1 MSPHGDRRVASPGDQ
16 EAEAGV
22 TDQPDHH
29 RSSVDPIRMVGENLA
44 RERCEPCTGSTPRI
58 GADEAAALAAGLDE
72 GWRIGD
78 EAIEREFTSKN
89 FNAAF
94 GLATRVALLAE
105 SQGHHPDMEI
115 GWGRLLV
122 RFTTHAIEGLSR
134 NDLVMAARVDRIAWV
149 GSDSSRPAGEPPGT

>member
-1 MSPHGDRRVASPGDQ
+1 MTDARR
-16 EAEAGV
+16 
-22 TDQPDHH
+22 PD
-29 RSSVDPIRMVGENLA
+29 RSSVGPIGIVGEDLA
-44 RERCEPCTGSTPRI
+44 RERCEACTGATPRI
-58 GADEAAALAAGLDE
+58 GADEARELAAQLDA
-72 GWRIGD
+72 GWRIG
-78 EAIEREFTSKN
+78 ENAIEREFTTKS

-105 SQGHHPDMEI
+105 SQGHHPDMQV

-134 NDLVMAARVDRIAWV
+134 NDFVMAARVDRIAGV